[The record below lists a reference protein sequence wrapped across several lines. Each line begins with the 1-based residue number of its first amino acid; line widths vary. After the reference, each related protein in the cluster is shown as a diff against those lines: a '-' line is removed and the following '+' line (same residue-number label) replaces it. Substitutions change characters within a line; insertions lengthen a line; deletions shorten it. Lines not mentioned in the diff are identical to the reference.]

1 MRWLKNIFYF
11 FPLRLFLAHCRS
23 HILLLLSWV
32 LILLGAYGQVAHS
45 YGTYYLFLSPEYL
58 GTTNYFSFLLLGLCF
73 GIFFIT
79 WNMVSYLL
87 ISNHYPFIA
96 SVKWPVAMFSFNNAI
111 VPLLFFVF
119 YIYRMVE
126 FQLNEMYA
134 SYQEIIWQ
142 IVGFCLGFTFI
153 LLLSAIYFILSNKD
167 VFGYIDKKDKVQFDG
182 LRKEKKWQNK
192 DRVDYFLSRSFR
204 IRATRDVSH
213 YDESLLKKVFKQNHF
228 NAFLLILFNVA
239 LLIGLGFLIDK
250 SIFEIPAGGAVFLFF
265 SVLVSIVGL
274 IYYWT
279 GTWGNLAFMLFIVIL
294 NNASGLDVFRYD
306 NQAYGLQYQNTTNAI
321 YHLDTLEQIASIENR
336 EIDKQNTIKI
346 LEKWKKKVTKGK
358 SRYYKPKMFV
368 VLASGG
374 GLRAS
379 VFSMNIVQQLDS
391 LSKGELMNHTVLMS
405 GASGG
410 MLGLGYYRE
419 LYLRQQLG
427 LCANPYSEQYQD
439 NIAKDLLNKIWTSIV
454 TNDLYYPFQTR
465 KIDGI
470 SYRLDRGMMMEMA
483 FNQHTEHVLDK
494 PLSAYS
500 SFEQN
505 ATIPLNILAAV
516 NVLDSRKMLIS
527 SQPISYMMKSFSKK
541 NNRINYEID
550 AIDFGR
556 FFKDNQGY
564 NLRYT
569 TALRMNASYPL
580 ILPAVSLPSTP
591 KIDVADA
598 GFVDNFG
605 IDLTVRFLSVFKDWV
620 NDNTS
625 GVVIVQI
632 RDSPKEDEIYNFE
645 YRKVFQKLFASFG
658 SLSENLTIKQDY
670 QHDYMLENLNEVL
683 KNKLQVIRFEYE
695 PLKTQKKASLS
706 FHLAKRELDNIK
718 QSANNANNQK
728 SLNQA
733 ISILK

>member
-1 MRWLKNIFYF
+1 MKWLKNIFYY
-11 FPLRLFLAHCRS
+11 FPVRLVLAHFRS
-23 HILLLLSWV
+23 HILILISWV
-32 LILLGAYGQVAHS
+32 LILLAAYGQITYN

-58 GTTNYFSFLLLGLCF
+58 GATNYFSFLLLGLCF

-87 ISNHYPFIA
+87 LSHRYPFVA
-96 SVKWPVAMFSFNNAI
+96 SVQWPVAMFTFNNSI
-111 VPLLFFVF
+111 IPLLFLVL
-119 YIYRMVE
+119 YIYRIVR
-126 FQLNEMYA
+126 FQLVEMYA
-134 SYQEIIWQ
+134 TYYDIFWYL
-142 IVGFCLGFTFI
+142 LGFGLGFAFI
-153 LLLSAIYFILSNKD
+153 LLLSSLYFLISNKNAL
-167 VFGYIDKKDKVQFDG
+167 GYIDKKSKTRFDI
-182 LRKEKKWQNK
+182 LRKESHWKNK
-192 DRVDYFLSRSFR
+192 DRVDYFLSRRFR

-213 YDESLLKKVFKQNHF
+213 YDEVLLKKVFRQHHF

-250 SIFEIPAGGAVFLFF
+250 PIFEIPAGGAIFLFF
-265 SVLVSIVGL
+265 SVMTSIISL
-274 IYYWT
+274 IYYWA
-279 GTWGNLAFMLFIVIL
+279 GTWGNLASLLFIVIL
-294 NNASGLDVFRYD
+294 NNASGFDIFRYD

-336 EIDKQNTIKI
+336 ETDKQNTIQI

-427 LCANPYSEQYQD
+427 LCANPYSEEYQN
-439 NIAKDLLNKIWTSIV
+439 NIAKDVLNKIWTAVI
-454 TNDLYYPFQTR
+454 TNDLYYPLQMRT
-465 KIDGI
+465 IDSI
-470 SYRLDRGMMMEMA
+470 SYVLDRGMMMEVA
-483 FNQHTEHVLDK
+483 FNENTEHILDK

-500 SFEQN
+500 SFEEN
-505 ATIPLNILAAV
+505 AVIPLNILTAV

-527 SQPISYMMKSFSKK
+527 SQPISYMMKGFSKR
-541 NNRINYEID
+541 NNKIDYEID

-556 FFKDNQGY
+556 FFKDNQAY

-605 IDLTVRFLSVFKDWV
+605 IDLTVRFLSVFKDWI
-620 NDNTS
+620 NENTS

-632 RDSPKEDEIYNFE
+632 RDSPKKDEIYNFE
-645 YRKVFQKLFASFG
+645 YRKMFQKLFASFG

-718 QSANNANNQK
+718 QSAKNANNQK